1 MKINMKSKSVTL
13 ATKGCYCPE
22 DVEVAA
28 VLQEKTVTENGEVV
42 ADSGYAGLGK
52 VVVAAPE
59 PDAKIIDVDELPT
72 TDIDDSVYYRMD
84 GKLYKHRAETA
95 VGTWVL
101 HTTISKAS
109 NAYIY
114 QVTGSFCNKS
124 LEEIYLEG
132 TGPFSSP
139 FIARYVDTELAFA
152 YATYDPESG
161 FITGE
166 TSGSIWRS
174 TGDLYEELAP
184 TEENRTVT
192 ITGGDDATDPYLIS
206 WLEENAVRQGDNS
219 DWDCYLVPS
228 GSVEITENGTVDVAD
243 KKEVVV
249 GVPSNVPVVIGDGGT
264 DTDVIL
270 TAENV
275 GKVYYFNGDLYMVEN
290 DEGDYKFKRFARSD
304 PNINFAEGTWI
315 FDDNAIAEWF
325 YTLCEYP
332 LPQRFQSDGCDWYGF
347 GANTETGYIYYYE
360 DWPSVEGAG
369 TTDVFSMT
377 DGWVNEAYKTVI
389 FGFGEV
395 KDILTSS
402 STKISD
408 D

>member
-101 HTTISKAS
+101 NETITA
-109 NAYIY
+109 
-114 QVTGSFCNKS
+114 
-124 LEEIYLEG
+124 
-132 TGPFSSP
+132 
-139 FIARYVDTELAFA
+139 
-152 YATYDPESG
+152 
-161 FITGE
+161 
-166 TSGSIWRS
+166 RS
-174 TGDLYEELAP
+174 TGNFFVTGTYQDSPFTVFQYYSNGKLGGAYIGYFLICYGSVSNSVSSFYYDESGKSSLSGTVYLWSSGESVNS
-184 TEENRTVT
+184 TVENRTVT
-192 ITGGDDATDPYLIS
+192 ITGGADATDPDLIT